1 MAIIANQSDSKLK
14 LVLDAGLDENNKE
27 ITKNKT
33 FANIKTTATNENVY
47 EVATALAGLQSYT
60 LKSIK
65 KYEEYDLVE
74 E

>member
-33 FANIKTTATNENVY
+33 FANVKTTATNENVY
-47 EVATALAGLQSYT
+47 EVATALAGIQSYT
-60 LKSIK
+60 LKNIK

>member
-27 ITKNKT
+27 IIKNKT

>member
-27 ITKNKT
+27 IIKNKT
-33 FANIKTTATNENVY
+33 FANIKRTATNENVY